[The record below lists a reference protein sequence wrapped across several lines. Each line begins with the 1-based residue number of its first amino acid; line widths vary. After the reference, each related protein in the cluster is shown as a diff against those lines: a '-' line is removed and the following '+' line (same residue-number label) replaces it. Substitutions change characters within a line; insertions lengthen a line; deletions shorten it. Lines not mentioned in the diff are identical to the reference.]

1 MGQKSLDEL
10 RETVESIV
18 NRIDQS
24 IAEDKEFFNNI
35 SFVLT
40 QMEFDS
46 YKIRRN
52 IYEMGEIY
60 DAELCGTR

>member
-1 MGQKSLDEL
+1 MGKKSLEEL

-52 IYEMGEIY
+52 VYEMGEIY